1 MYVFRTMMSFWWFIA
16 HLEIEKC
23 RLYFSFMQRNTR
35 INISNIYKLISIIL
49 TMSTIF
55 LFKSCCIIQFP
66 REKILLKCTVK
77 KKKLI
82 KAKYNKYWSNIL
94 LIPYTDFFLFYL
106 KYQELRRLDEF
117 SLFYRS
123 IELHSPNP
131 VIVICAHAC
140 TLLIENSSGLH
151 SIDVY
156 ACLWAE

>member
-1 MYVFRTMMSFWWFIA
+1 MYVFRTMMSFLMVYYASWNREMLVIF
-16 HLEIEKC
+16 C
-23 RLYFSFMQRNTR
+23 FMQRNTR
-35 INISNIYKLISIIL
+35 INISNVYKLISIIL
-49 TMSTIF
+49 PMSRIF

-77 KKKLI
+77 KKLI
-82 KAKYNKYWSNIL
+82 KDKYNKYWSNIL
-94 LIPYTDFFLFYL
+94 LIPYNDLFFYL

-140 TLLIENSSGLH
+140 TRLIENSSGLH

-156 ACLWAE
+156 GCLWAE